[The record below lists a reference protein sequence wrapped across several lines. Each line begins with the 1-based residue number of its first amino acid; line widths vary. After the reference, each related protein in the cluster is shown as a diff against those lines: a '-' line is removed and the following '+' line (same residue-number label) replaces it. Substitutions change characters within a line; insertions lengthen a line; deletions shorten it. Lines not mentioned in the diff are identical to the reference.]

1 MMNMKNSI
9 VSRRSLLINGGTA
22 AAAGIV
28 LAACGSPDPGL
39 GRIGEA
45 PVATALPEAHVSDDV
60 LLRTAQ
66 SVEELAVEALTDP
79 TVTGKASAE
88 GKAAMALFVSGHK
101 ANIAALTSVVDSRGG
116 KSVTEPNTKMM
127 TNYVT
132 KAIDAIKDSDDAAGD
147 ILVFVHALEGIVAA
161 TYQAFVAWTNEPA
174 LRSAMMSLAV
184 GPSRFSA
191 ATAQLIRGGVKGVVP
206 AVDDTGAELV
216 ATLPDAFGSL
226 TSFPV
231 VVGKPNEDGARVT
244 ILMET
249 PSLNSL
255 EY

>member
-1 MMNMKNSI
+1 MNMKNSI
-9 VSRRSLLINGGTA
+9 VSRRALLINGGTA
-22 AAAGIV
+22 AAAGVI

-66 SVEELAVEALTDP
+66 SVENLAVEALGDATI
-79 TVTGKASAE
+79 TGKASADA
-88 GKAAMALFVSGHK
+88 KAAMANYVLGHK
-101 ANIAALTSVVDSRGG
+101 SNIAALTSVINSRGG
-116 KSVTEPNTKMM
+116 ESVTEPNTKMM

-132 KAIDAIKDSDDAAGD
+132 KAVAAIKDSEDAEGD

-161 TYQAFVAWTNEPA
+161 TYQAFVAWTNDPA

-184 GPSRFSA
+184 GPSKYSA
-191 ATAQLIRGGVKGVVP
+191 ATAQLIRGGTKGVVP
-206 AVDDTGAELV
+206 AVNKEGVDLV
-216 ATLPDAFGSL
+216 ATLPDAFGPL

-231 VVGKPNEDGARVT
+231 VVGKPNEDGAKVT

>member
-1 MMNMKNSI
+1 MKNSI
-9 VSRRSLLINGGTA
+9 ISRRALLVNGGTA
-22 AAAGIV
+22 AAAGVI

-39 GRIGEA
+39 GRIGDA
-45 PVATALPEAHVSDDV
+45 PLATALPEAHVSDDV

-66 SVEELAVEALTDP
+66 SVESLAVAALTDA
-79 TVTGKASAE
+79 TITGAA
-88 GKAAMALFVSGHK
+88 GADAKAAMEIYVNGHR
-101 ANIAALTSVVDSRGG
+101 ANISALSAVISSRGAQE
-116 KSVTEPNTKMM
+116 VTEPNTKMM

-132 KAIDAIKDSDDAAGD
+132 KAVDAIKGSDTAEADV
-147 ILVFVHALEGIVAA
+147 LVFVNALEGIVAA
-161 TYQAFVAWTNEPA
+161 TYQAFVAWTNDPA
-174 LRSAMMSLAV
+174 LRSTMMSLALA
-184 GPSRFSA
+184 PSKFSV
-191 ATAQLIRGGVKGVVP
+191 ATAQMIRSGVKGVLP
-206 AVDDTGAELV
+206 AVDEAGAELP
-216 ATLPDAFGSL
+216 AALPDAFGPL

>member
-1 MMNMKNSI
+1 MNMKNSI
-9 VSRRSLLINGGTA
+9 VSRRALLINGGTA
-22 AAAGIV
+22 AAAGVI

-66 SVEELAVEALTDP
+66 SVETLAVAALTDP
-79 TVTGKASAE
+79 TITGAASAE
-88 GKAAMALFVSGHK
+88 AKAAMEIFVRGHK
-101 ANIAALTSVVDSRGG
+101 SNLAALASVVEGRGAE
-116 KSVTEPNTKMM
+116 SVTEPNTKMM
-127 TNYVT
+127 TNYVS
-132 KAIDAIKDSDDAAGD
+132 KAVAAIKDSDDAAGD
-147 ILVFVHALEGIVAA
+147 VLVFVNALEGIVGA
-161 TYQAFVAWTNEPA
+161 TYQAFVAWTNDPA
-174 LRSAMMSLAV
+174 LRSAMMSLSV
-184 GPSRFSA
+184 GPSKFSA
-191 ATAQLIRGGVKGVVP
+191 ATSLMIRTGVKGVVP
-206 AVDDTGAELV
+206 AVDDAGAELQ
-216 ATLPDAFGSL
+216 AALPDAFGPL